1 MAKIIPSRQP
11 RSAQEVSALTA
22 RVRGRIKRASKL
34 PRRQRF
40 LIYGEPGTR
49 KTRLASSAPSP
60 LIIDINDQGYDS
72 VRNDYDPRYYL
83 LDRWDDLNDVYWY
96 LQGGDHDFE
105 TVVVDHVTNLQNIC
119 MNFVLGDEASRD
131 ASRDPDMP
139 SRQAWG
145 KVGQLMKTQI
155 INFRNLPMNVVFLA
169 HVRSNEIEAEDS
181 ETYIKLTPEVSPQ
194 VQKVLTGAVGTI
206 GMMTKK
212 EVWVK
217 NKEKGTKRREVRT
230 RLMFGDSE
238 RYVSKD
244 RNNVFGEYIDAPD
257 LTEMIELIYNGKEAS
272 SG

>member
-1 MAKIIPSRQP
+1 MAKRR
-11 RSAQEVSALTA
+11 RSLAPKTAADKAALAT
-22 RVRGRIKRASKL
+22 RVEKRIMKASKL

-49 KTRLASSAPSP
+49 KTRLAASAPKP
-60 LIIDINDQGYDS
+60 LIIDVNDQGFDS
-72 VRNDYDPRYYL
+72 VRKDFDPRYFL
-83 LDRWDDLNDVYWY
+83 LDRWDDLNDIYWY
-96 LQGGDHDFE
+96 LQAGNHDFE
-105 TVVVDHVTNLQNIC
+105 TVVIDHVTNLQNIC

-169 HVRSNEIEAEDS
+169 HVRSNEIEAEDD

-194 VQKVLTGAVGTI
+194 IQKVLTGAVGTI
-206 GMMTKK
+206 GLMTKK

-217 NKEKGTKRREVRT
+217 NKAKGTKRREVRT

-244 RNNVFGEYIDAPD
+244 RNGVFGEYIDAPD
-257 LTEMIELIYNGKEAS
+257 LTNMLDIIYEKKEAK
-272 SG
+272 